1 MLINGNEITSSYG
14 VTFYTDLRLSK
25 NAIPKVIE
33 DRGEFFLFVCLVFFF
48 LLFRAAPVPYRSSQA
63 RGQIRAT
70 AVGHS
75 HTGSE
80 LCLRPVP
87 QLTTTWDP

>member
-48 LLFRAAPVPYRSSQA
+48 FAF
-63 RGQIRAT
+63 
-70 AVGHS
+70 
-75 HTGSE
+75 
-80 LCLRPVP
+80 
-87 QLTTTWDP
+87 